1 MMKDKRKAVGLEGKG
16 IAKIFVGSI
25 GFRNVVMAHDTKK
38 RQGYLLVKLVPDVV
52 MLRDKEEQQGC
63 LLVKALKMEVDTMNF

>member
-1 MMKDKRKAVGLEGKG
+1 MMKDKRKVVGLEGKG

-38 RQGYLLVKLVPDVV
+38 RQGCLLVKLVP
-52 MLRDKEEQQGC
+52 E
-63 LLVKALKMEVDTMNF
+63 T